1 MTDKSI
7 KARKRAEKESRSL
20 NRRGR
25 FIFFGLAAFVV
36 ATAAAIGALV
46 YFAVDRSPGLTIE
59 DLKVGEGAEAHTGNA
74 VSVDYTVWSDNG
86 TQIASTGLGLPS
98 VFTLGEKEVIEG
110 LDRGIVG
117 MKVGGKRRLTI
128 PPNLGYGETA
138 FKDLP
143 ANSTITCEVV
153 LLAVR

>member
-7 KARKRAEKESRSL
+7 KARKRAEKESRNL

-36 ATAAAIGALV
+36 AIAAAIGVLV

-59 DLKVGEGAEAHTGNA
+59 DLEVGTGAEAHTGDA

-98 VFTLGEKEVIEG
+98 VFTLGEK
-110 LDRGIVG
+110 
-117 MKVGGKRRLTI
+117 
-128 PPNLGYGETA
+128 
-138 FKDLP
+138 
-143 ANSTITCEVV
+143 
-153 LLAVR
+153 